1 MIYEVGNLCIMRK
14 VNIMIEKTT
23 ILGIIVGI
31 IVGLLIISSQALT
44 IPDWLYGD
52 WSNGKTIY
60 QFKEDQYI
68 EDGIRVSEET
78 VHCEVTIPDT
88 EDNVGAYILER
99 EEYNTMFLKRG
110 NSIEVII
117 LKHGILL
124 ENIMLNRVKGDI

>member
-1 MIYEVGNLCIMRK
+1 MIKKAIILGTM
-14 VNIMIEKTT
+14 
-23 ILGIIVGI
+23 LGIIMT
-31 IVGLLIISSQALT
+31 LLIISLHALT

-60 QFKEDQYI
+60 QFKEDYYI
-68 EDGIRVSEET
+68 EDGIKALGET
-78 VHCEVTIPDT
+78 VYCEVTIPDT

-124 ENIMLNRVKGDI
+124 ENTMLNKVKEIYK